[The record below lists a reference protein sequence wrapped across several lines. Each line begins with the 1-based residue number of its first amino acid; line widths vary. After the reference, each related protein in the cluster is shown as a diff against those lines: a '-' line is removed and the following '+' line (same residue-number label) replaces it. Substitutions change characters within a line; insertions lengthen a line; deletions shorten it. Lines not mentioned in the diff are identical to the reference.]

1 MRGHRQADQSRK
13 ESVRLRYA
21 ISKEVAGGLRRGRE
35 TDDRQVRAQSLRRNE
50 CGLHSSGDRACGLCA
65 CVRYWIPALAH
76 GLPRLDRQFVG
87 VLQGGHALFQGR
99 MQNLVISFKGGNL
112 S

>member
-1 MRGHRQADQSRK
+1 MNAFSGETRFSSLGLAFSLCF
-13 ESVRLRYA
+13 VNFG
-21 ISKEVAGGLRRGRE
+21 ISGGVYGF
-35 TDDRQVRAQSLRRNE
+35 
-50 CGLHSSGDRACGLCA
+50 GDRACGLCA
-65 CVRYWIPALAH
+65 CVRHWIFALAY
-76 GLPRLDRQFVG
+76 GLPCLDRQSVG